1 MKKYIHSFCI
11 IFILLVPGIIIKAQ
25 DTRIRI
31 NDITEKRLKELNSK
45 ADFPERSF
53 LLNHETVLRNIQE
66 NKKKL
71 DAAFSYKSLSEI
83 NAGASDSAY
92 IYEWEDAEWL
102 LKRRNYYSFDISSIE
117 ILQEKLIWPD
127 SLWTSY
133 SKRVL
138 EYFNSGRLKKET
150 DYFWQNSSIQWL
162 PAYVEEYNS
171 SGKNI
176 EMYSKIWNDTTEQ
189 FTGGYRIA
197 SSYLNDT
204 LLSVEILQYW
214 EPASNVW
221 KNAVRTE
228 ITYSNSLITKNTQKI
243 WKETEWINDHII
255 EYSHSEYG
263 DLLTETGR
271 IWDTIAN
278 IWINEYEIERDY
290 NTLGNV
296 TNILFK
302 QWDNQLSTWVNKY
315 NKVISYNDQ
324 FRISS
329 NLTQKWDVDSWTD
342 SMRIVYSYNAQG
354 LILQY
359 LEENWNGNAWIND
372 YREVYTYQSD
382 QVTIEFNNWDEDSS
396 KWEKD
401 MLITYQ
407 FDVFGYIIKEQ
418 HDFWNSSLN
427 LYETGY
433 YDLYDEDGDNT
444 EHFEKIWDATLNK
457 FTEGIRVLNSFFPN
471 EDKDIKQTIL
481 QEWDPDMSEWK
492 NRQKTE
498 YYWSGLVSAESAY
511 LSDAFKLYPVPFT
524 DIINIENISST
535 VLPSI
540 LKIIDLSGRIIYE
553 TDLSDIMMTI
563 DFSHLQKGIYFAEIN
578 SKAGKSIIKIMKY

>member
-1 MKKYIHSFCI
+1 MKKNIHCYYL

-25 DTRIRI
+25 DNRIRV
-31 NDITEKRLKELNSK
+31 NDLTEKRLKELNSK
-45 ADFPERSF
+45 PDFPERSF

-83 NAGASDSAY
+83 NAGSSDSAY
-92 IYEWEDAEWL
+92 IYEWEDADWL
-102 LKRRNYYSFDISSIE
+102 LKRRNYYSFDITSIE
-117 ILQEKLIWPD
+117 ILQEKLIRPD
-127 SLWTSY
+127 SLWTNY

-162 PAYVEEYNS
+162 PAYFEEYNS

-176 EMYSKIWNDTTEQ
+176 EMYSKTWNDATEQ

-228 ITYSNSLITKNTQKI
+228 INYSNSQITRNTQKI

-255 EYSHSEYG
+255 EYSYSEYG

-278 IWINEYEIERDY
+278 IWINDYEIGRNY

-302 QWDNQLSTWVNKY
+302 QWDNELSAWVNKY
-315 NKVISYNDQ
+315 NKVISYNSQ

-354 LILQY
+354 FILQY
-359 LEENWNGNAWIND
+359 LEENWNGNAWINV
-372 YREVYTYQSD
+372 YREVYTYQSNK
-382 QVTIEFNNWDEDSS
+382 VTIEFNNWDVNTS

-401 MLITYQ
+401 MLITYHI
-407 FDVFGYIIKEQ
+407 DASGYLTAEQ

-427 LYETGY
+427 IYETGY

-444 EHFEKIWDATLNK
+444 EHFEKIWDASLNK
-457 FTEGIRVLNSFFPN
+457 FTEGIRVLNTFYPN
-471 EDKDIKQTIL
+471 KEKDIKQTIL
-481 QEWDPDMSEWK
+481 QEWDPDISEWR
-492 NRQKTE
+492 NRQKTV
-498 YYWSGLVSAESAY
+498 YYWSGLVSVKNAD
-511 LSDAFKLYPVPFT
+511 LSGAFKLYPVPFT

-535 VLPSI
+535 VSPSI

-553 TDLSDIMMTI
+553 TDLSDIIMTI